1 MSVANMRDI
10 IRKVYN
16 TDTWRYKV
24 DHMKD
29 GQVIAVY
36 YSFLRRGLV

>member
-1 MSVANMRDI
+1 MSVECMRST
-10 IRKVYN
+10 IRKVYD